1 MANDK
6 KRILVAEDE
15 DVLRQIYEEELKR
28 EGYEVFTARNGKEA
42 LVHLE
47 AYKPDLII
55 LDIAMP
61 EMSGMEAIG
70 PILNKNRRIPII
82 LNTAHPQYQEDL
94 MSWGADAY
102 VVKSGDLT
110 DLKNKIRELLGK
122 SDPSWL

>member
-1 MANDK
+1 MASDK

-15 DVLRQIYEEELKR
+15 DVLRQIYEEDLKR

-47 AYKPDLII
+47 ADRPDLII

-70 PILNKNRRIPII
+70 PILNKNRKIPII

-94 MSWGADAY
+94 MSWGAGAY

-110 DLKNKIRELLGK
+110 ELKNKIRELLRK
-122 SDPSWL
+122 RDPSWL

>member
-47 AYKPDLII
+47 ADKPDLII

-70 PILNKNRRIPII
+70 PILNKNRKIPII
-82 LNTAHPQYQEDL
+82 LNTAYPQYQEDL

>member
-6 KRILVAEDE
+6 KRILVVEDE
-15 DVLRQIYEEELKR
+15 DVLRQVYEEELKR

-47 AYKPDLII
+47 ADKPDLII

-70 PILNKNRRIPII
+70 PILSKNRKIPII
-82 LNTAHPQYQEDL
+82 LNTAYPQYQEDL

-102 VVKSGDLT
+102 VVKSADLT
-110 DLKNKIRELLGK
+110 ELKNKIRDLLRK
-122 SDPSWL
+122 SDPAWL